1 MFEKKRQGM
10 PAAPKGLGIL
20 IGVGGKPAGETG
32 ADKGAPGAMGP
43 AKGPP
48 GMMGS
53 AKAPVPVEE
62 PVAPVEEA
70 GSIAD
75 LGEKF
80 GLQPE
85 DAQAFADELFEL
97 VKRKLGGGAEKGLGE
112 GELV

>member
-20 IGVGGKPAGETG
+20 IGVGGKPAGEKPEG
-32 ADKGAPGAMGP
+32 GEGP
-43 AKGPP
+43 ALGRPAAGPAPKGPP
-48 GMMGS
+48 
-53 AKAPVPVEE
+53 AEKPLEAPE
-62 PVAPVEEA
+62 PVEEA

-80 GLQPE
+80 GLRPE

-97 VKRKLGGGAEKGLGE
+97 VKRKLGGGAEKPFGGE
-112 GELV
+112 GEGLV